1 MTIEELKTGI
11 ESFCTVFDMGKLN
24 PKNIK
29 TNQVDMHL
37 VDYTEDDKESLEALL
52 TAYYDGE
59 FTYLNYDTY
68 AIGNAVKVSTCEK
81 ETE

>member
-1 MTIEELKTGI
+1 MTIEELRTGI
-11 ESFCTVFDMGKLN
+11 ESFCTVSDMAKLN
-24 PKNIK
+24 TKNIK
-29 TNQVDMHL
+29 TNQVNMYL

-68 AIGNAVKVSTCEK
+68 AVGNAVKVSTCEK